1 MRSTGE
7 PSRMAA
13 STPTWLTQGEMAL
26 CPCGCIGRRRKGS
39 FIEKTIEGAS
49 NVMRQAMFSE
59 DVAAQG
65 GLLQRL
71 DPRAKALSLLGLL
84 IVAALVRH
92 IPLLVGMYLG
102 TLVLAAV

>member
-1 MRSTGE
+1 MRATGE
-7 PSRMAA
+7 PSRMAT

-59 DVAAQG
+59 DVATQG

-71 DPRAKALSLLGLL
+71 DPRAKALSLLSEG
-84 IVAALVRH
+84 
-92 IPLLVGMYLG
+92 
-102 TLVLAAV
+102 